1 MIEYCA
7 VIWTEQ
13 ESLSCDVNMSR
24 SHCFNI
30 NNNARNDIDS
40 VIRASKK
47 CLCCCLSVK
56 WLSHKRNS
64 CASSIYENRQPI
76 DCNTQISSALT
87 FRRIVVA
94 LESVRDLTNK
104 FSFNLNLKQYCA
116 VLAHVFIISLKIFSS
131 SQAIQLIFIYLFF
144 LCFVDYWFRIIAAG
158 RDRLSLFNLI
168 YCCSEVQLTILILI
182 FWIECNVLSCCLFQ
196 TH

>member
-104 FSFNLNLKQYCA
+104 FSFNLNLKRVVPCFYNQ
-116 VLAHVFIISLKIFSS
+116 
-131 SQAIQLIFIYLFF
+131 SQNILVIAGDSVDIYLFIF
-144 LCFVDYWFRIIAAG
+144 SLLC
-158 RDRLSLFNLI
+158 RLLVSHYCSRSWQIVVIQFN
-168 YCCSEVQLTILILI
+168 ILLQWGPTNNFNFDILN
-182 FWIECNVLSCCLFQ
+182 WV
-196 TH
+196 